1 MKKKGKSEGWSMC
14 VSQLT
19 QIQTLGNKNVLGN
32 NIHSHPYR
40 KGKGMRVLELG
51 IWYVVCV
58 LVLGE
63 FVVSSWPGNDLA
75 MRTLSAA

>member
-1 MKKKGKSEGWSMC
+1 M
-14 VSQLT
+14 
-19 QIQTLGNKNVLGN
+19 QTLGNKNVLGN

-51 IWYVVCV
+51 IWLWCV

-63 FVVSSWPGNDLA
+63 FVVSCWPEKDLA